1 MGTRAQGYN
10 LNYRFS
16 FSCPNRREASLLIII
31 ITFFFF
37 LLSLKRKLKAMAR
50 ACLGCAGLGEFQQG
64 HCLSTGSL
72 ARHLTFLSLSVLI
85 YKAGFKV
92 AASEVSVK
100 LNQVCMVSGDHKLS
114 LPFPRTV
121 SVAGSTFFPSSFVLK
136 TDFVGKLLCGER
148 EVTHLHKDAFSKW
161 KELVVLRESSL
172 RI

>member
-1 MGTRAQGYN
+1 
-10 LNYRFS
+10 
-16 FSCPNRREASLLIII
+16 
-31 ITFFFF
+31 
-37 LLSLKRKLKAMAR
+37 MAR

-64 HCLSTGSL
+64 HCLSIGSL

-100 LNQVCMVSGDHKLS
+100 LNQVCMASGDHELS
-114 LPFPRTV
+114 FPFPRTV

-148 EVTHLHKDAFSKW
+148 EVTHLTRMPFPNG
-161 KELVVLRESSL
+161 RSL
-172 RI
+172 WS